1 MRIKE
6 HVFTMSISKY
16 LKMLLSSD
24 CVLLGQDWGEKIWH
38 LGDASFVLI
47 SVYVLPKWGPFGLL
61 LFVDLGGGG
70 FPLLFFC
77 CIHVVFTIQP
87 VWTVPGHYWEEKIGG
102 VDYFGKGHEVY
113 LTNVLFW
120 PIALPCMFLSCD
132 WRVYTRY
139 KGTSLR

>member
-1 MRIKE
+1 M
-6 HVFTMSISKY
+6 T
-16 LKMLLSSD
+16 
-24 CVLLGQDWGEKIWH
+24 
-38 LGDASFVLI
+38 
-47 SVYVLPKWGPFGLL
+47 L
-61 LFVDLGGGG
+61 LFQFQYTCCQSEALLDFYSLLIGGGG

-120 PIALPCMFLSCD
+120 PIALPCMFLCL
-132 WRVYTRY
+132 VTEEYTL
-139 KGTSLR
+139 GTKEPH